1 MLLLEWLK
9 YKELVFEKH
18 MTATRLKNITESAT
32 LRISNLA
39 SELKSQGKDI
49 ISFSLGEPDFTT
61 PKHIVDAA
69 KASLDRG
76 DTHYTPSPG
85 IPELR
90 KAIAEKLK
98 KENKIEAK
106 AGNIIVTP
114 GAKQAIFEA
123 MLSVLQ
129 EGDEAILFDPAWV
142 SYDPCIK
149 LAGAKTVWVPTN
161 RDNGFS
167 PEGLSEC
174 VTKKTKL
181 IVVNSP
187 CNPTGGVYAK
197 KNLKEIAD
205 IAIENNILVLS
216 DEIYEKIIYGKEH
229 VSIASLDGMGER
241 TITVNGFSK
250 AYAMT
255 GWRLGYVH
263 AQNEIYESMLKLHSH
278 SVSQATSFV
287 QYAGVAALQ
296 GDQSCIKDMVKEFRA
311 RRDLLIK
318 GLNELGMKCTKPEG
332 AFYAFADVSAY
343 GTGEEVA
350 ELLLNKAFVATTPGA
365 AFGEAGNDFI
375 RISYATSQ
383 ERIKEALRRMKKVL
397 R

>member
-1 MLLLEWLK
+1 
-9 YKELVFEKH
+9 
-18 MTATRLKNITESAT
+18 MTAKRLQNITESAT

-61 PKHIVDAA
+61 PKHIIDAA
-69 KASLDRG
+69 KASLDHG
-76 DTHYTPSPG
+76 DTHYTPSSG
-85 IPELR
+85 IPELQ

-98 KENKIEAK
+98 KENNINAQ

-114 GAKQAIFEA
+114 GAKQAIFEV
-123 MLSVLQ
+123 MLSVLE

-142 SYDPCIK
+142 SYDPCIR
-149 LAGAKTVWVPTN
+149 LAGARTVWVPTN
-161 RDNGFS
+161 RDNGFT
-167 PEGLSEC
+167 PWEVGEHI
-174 VTKKTKL
+174 TKKTKL
-181 IVVNSP
+181 IVINSP
-187 CNPTGGVYAK
+187 CNPTGSVYGRDT
-197 KNLKEIAD
+197 LKEIAD
-205 IAIENNILVLS
+205 MAVDKNIMVLS
-216 DEIYEKIIYGKEH
+216 DEIYEKIIYDREQI
-229 VSIASLDGMGER
+229 SIGSMDGMHEL

-263 AQNEIYESMLKLHSH
+263 APKEVYEQMLKLHSH

-287 QYAGVAALQ
+287 QYAGLAALQ
-296 GDQSCIKDMVKEFRA
+296 GDQSCVADMVVEFKA
-311 RRDLLIK
+311 RRDLLVK
-318 GLNELGMKCTKPEG
+318 GLNELGIKCARPDG
-332 AFYAFADVSAY
+332 AFYAFADVSEY
-343 GTGEEVA
+343 GSGEKVA

-383 ERIKEALRRMKKVL
+383 ERIKEALRRMEAVL
-397 R
+397 K

>member
-1 MLLLEWLK
+1 
-9 YKELVFEKH
+9 
-18 MTATRLKNITESAT
+18 MTAKRLLNITESAT

-61 PKHIVDAA
+61 PSHIIDAA

-98 KENKIEAK
+98 VENKIETK
-106 AGNIIVTP
+106 PGNVIVTP
-114 GAKQAIFEA
+114 GAKQAIFEV

-142 SYDPCIK
+142 SYDPCIQ
-149 LAGAKTVWVPTN
+149 LAGARTVWAPTS

-167 PEGLSEC
+167 PENIGES

-181 IVVNSP
+181 IVINSP
-187 CNPTGGVYAK
+187 CNPTGGVYSK
-197 KNLKEIAD
+197 ETLKEIAD
-205 IAIENNILVLS
+205 IAIDNNILVLS
-216 DEIYEKIIYGKEH
+216 DEIYEKIIYDMKH
-229 VSIASLDGMGER
+229 ISIGAMDGMQDL

-255 GWRLGYVH
+255 GWRLGYVC
-263 AQNEIYESMLKLHSH
+263 APKEIYEQMLKLHSH

-287 QYAGVAALQ
+287 QYAGLAALK
-296 GDQSCIKDMVKEFRA
+296 GDQAPVTAMVSEFKK

-318 GLNELGMKCTKPEG
+318 GLEKLGIKSGRPDG
-332 AFYAFADVSAY
+332 AFYAFADVSKY
-343 GTGEEVA
+343 GSGEKVA
-350 ELLLNKAFVATTPGA
+350 ELLLNKAFVATTPGS
-365 AFGEAGNDFI
+365 AFGEAGNDYI

-383 ERIKEALRRMKKVL
+383 ERIKEALKRMEAVL
-397 R
+397 

>member
-1 MLLLEWLK
+1 
-9 YKELVFEKH
+9 
-18 MTATRLKNITESAT
+18 MTAKRLQKITESAT

-61 PKHIVDAA
+61 PSHIIDAA

-76 DTHYTPSPG
+76 ETHYTPSPG

-98 KENKIEAK
+98 NENKIETK
-106 AGNIIVTP
+106 PGNIIVTP
-114 GAKQAIFEA
+114 GAKQAIFEV

-142 SYDPCIK
+142 SYDPCIR
-149 LAGAKTVWVPTN
+149 LAGAGTVWAPTSRN
-161 RDNGFS
+161 NGFS
-167 PEGLSEC
+167 PDNIGEYI
-174 VTKKTKL
+174 TKNTKL
-181 IVVNSP
+181 IVINSP
-187 CNPTGGVYAK
+187 CNPTGSVYIK
-197 KNLKEIAD
+197 ETLKEIAD
-205 IAIENNILVLS
+205 HAVDKNILVLS
-216 DEIYEKIIYGKEH
+216 DEIYEKIIYDREH
-229 VSIASLDGMGER
+229 ISIGSMDNMQDL

-255 GWRLGYVH
+255 GWRLGYVS
-263 AQNEIYESMLKLHSH
+263 APKQVYEQMLKLHSH

-287 QYAGVAALQ
+287 QYAGIAALQ
-296 GDQSCIKDMVKEFRA
+296 GDQTPVAAMVREFKA
-311 RRDLLIK
+311 RRDLLVK
-318 GLNELGMKCTKPEG
+318 GLNKLGIKCARPDG
-332 AFYAFADVSAY
+332 AFYAFADVSEY
-343 GTGEEVA
+343 GSGEKVA
-350 ELLLNKAFVATTPGA
+350 ELLLNKAFVATTPGS

-383 ERIKEALRRMKKVL
+383 ERIKEALRRMEAVL
-397 R
+397 

>member
-1 MLLLEWLK
+1 
-9 YKELVFEKH
+9 
-18 MTATRLKNITESAT
+18 MTAKRLQKITESAT

-61 PKHIVDAA
+61 PSHIIDAA

-76 DTHYTPSPG
+76 ETHYTPSPG

-98 KENKIEAK
+98 NENKIDTK
-106 AGNIIVTP
+106 PGNIIVTP
-114 GAKQAIFEA
+114 GAKQAIFEV
-123 MLSVLQ
+123 MLAILQ
-129 EGDEAILFDPAWV
+129 DGDEAILFDPAWV

-149 LAGAKTVWVPTN
+149 LAGGRTIWAPTSHN
-161 RDNGFS
+161 NGFS
-167 PEGLSEC
+167 PENPGEYL
-174 VTKKTKL
+174 TKKTKL
-181 IVVNSP
+181 IVINSP
-187 CNPTGGVYAK
+187 CNPTGSVYGK
-197 KNLKEIAD
+197 ETLKEIAD
-205 IAIENNILVLS
+205 HAVDNNIMVLS
-216 DEIYEKIIYGKEH
+216 DEIYEKIIYDREH
-229 VSIASLDGMGER
+229 ISIGAMDGMQDL

-255 GWRLGYVH
+255 GWRLGYVN
-263 AQNEIYESMLKLHSH
+263 APKEVYEQMLKLHSH

-296 GDQSCIKDMVKEFRA
+296 GDQAPVAAMVREFKA
-311 RRDLLIK
+311 RRDLLVS
-318 GLNELGMKCTKPEG
+318 GLNKLGIKCARPEG
-332 AFYAFADVSAY
+332 AFYAFADVSEY
-343 GTGEEVA
+343 GNGEKVA
-350 ELLLNKAFVATTPGA
+350 ELLLNKAFVAATPGS

-383 ERIKEALRRMKKVL
+383 ERIKEALRRMEAVL
-397 R
+397 

>member
-1 MLLLEWLK
+1 
-9 YKELVFEKH
+9 
-18 MTATRLKNITESAT
+18 MTAKRLQNITESAT

-61 PKHIVDAA
+61 PSHIIDAA

-98 KENKIEAK
+98 KENNIEAK

-142 SYDPCIK
+142 SYDPCVK
-149 LAGAKTVWVPTN
+149 LSGARTVWACTS
-161 RDNGFS
+161 RDDGFI
-167 PEGLSEC
+167 PVGPGEYI
-174 VTKKTKL
+174 TKKTKL
-181 IVVNSP
+181 IVMNSP
-187 CNPTGGVYAK
+187 CNPTGGVYGRET
-197 KNLKEIAD
+197 LKEIAD
-205 IAIENNILVLS
+205 LAIDKNILVLT

-229 VSIASLDGMGER
+229 ISIGSMDGMQDL

-255 GWRLGYVH
+255 GWRLGYVS
-263 AQNEIYESMLKLHSH
+263 APKEIYEQMLKLHSH

-287 QYAGVAALQ
+287 QYAGIAALQ
-296 GDQSCIKDMVKEFRA
+296 GDQTCVDDMVREFRA
-311 RRDLLIK
+311 RRDLLVR
-318 GLNELGMKCTKPEG
+318 GLNSLGIKCASPDG
-332 AFYAFADVSAY
+332 AFYAFADVSEY
-343 GTGEEVA
+343 GSGEKVA
-350 ELLLNKAFVATTPGA
+350 ELLLNKVFIATTPGA

-383 ERIKEALRRMKKVL
+383 ERIREALRRMEAVL
-397 R
+397 

>member
-1 MLLLEWLK
+1 
-9 YKELVFEKH
+9 
-18 MTATRLKNITESAT
+18 MTAKRLQKITESAT

-49 ISFSLGEPDFTT
+49 ISFSLGEPDFNT
-61 PKHIVDAA
+61 PGHIIEAA
-69 KASLDRG
+69 KASLARSE
-76 DTHYTPSPG
+76 THYTPSPG

-90 KAIAEKLK
+90 KAIAQKLK
-98 KENKIEAK
+98 IDNNIEAR

-114 GAKQAIFEA
+114 GAKQAIFEV

-142 SYDPCIK
+142 SYDPCVM
-149 LAGAKTVWVPTN
+149 LTGAKTVWVPSDPDKSFKPVN
-161 RDNGFS
+161 LA
-167 PEGLSEC
+167 EYI
-174 VTKKTKL
+174 TKKTKI

-187 CNPTGGVYAK
+187 CNPTGGVYGRET
-197 KNLKEIAD
+197 LKEIAD
-205 IAIENNILVLS
+205 IAVDKNILVLS

-229 VSIASLDGMGER
+229 ISIGSMDGMQDL

-255 GWRLGYVH
+255 GWRLGYVS
-263 AQNEIYESMLKLHSH
+263 AAKEIYDQMLKLHSH

-287 QYAGVAALQ
+287 QYAGIAALQ
-296 GDQSCIKDMVKEFRA
+296 GDQTCVTDMVREFRA
-311 RRDLLIK
+311 RRDLLIR
-318 GLNELGMKCTKPEG
+318 GLNKLGIRCAMPDG
-332 AFYAFADVSAY
+332 AFYAFADVSEY
-343 GTGEEVA
+343 GSGEKVA

-365 AFGEAGNDFI
+365 AFGEAGYDFI

-383 ERIKEALRRMKKVL
+383 ERIKEALRRMEAVL
-397 R
+397 